1 MISLV
6 HCKKKKNLKID
17 LVQKETGYP
26 SCLSKNLKSKNHIAD
41 IWYTIGEILI
51 LWPVILDLV
60 FCYTI
65 YRIAPL
71 LQSIDSLFWHSGI
84 YPISPWILFD
94 FANFGYH
101 CHIFNVIEW
110 YSTIFMAC
118 HLKVLFMAV
127 NFWGCKLLYECWA
140 VWSIS

>member
-41 IWYTIGEILI
+41 IKYTIGEILI

-71 LQSIDSLFWHSGI
+71 LQSIDSLF
-84 YPISPWILFD
+84 
-94 FANFGYH
+94 
-101 CHIFNVIEW
+101 
-110 YSTIFMAC
+110 
-118 HLKVLFMAV
+118 
-127 NFWGCKLLYECWA
+127 
-140 VWSIS
+140 